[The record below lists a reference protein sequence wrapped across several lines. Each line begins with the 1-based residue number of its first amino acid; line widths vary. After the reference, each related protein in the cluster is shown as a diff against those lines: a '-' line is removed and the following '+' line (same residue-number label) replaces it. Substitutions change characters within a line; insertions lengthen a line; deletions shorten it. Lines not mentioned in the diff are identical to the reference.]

1 MKWEREQGSGRACRP
16 LRPSSGEDSASARG
30 FTLIAPA
37 EAMGPL
43 WLTQGTS
50 LRRAARKWG
59 WKLRAVRGLRLCLRQ
74 KDSVS
79 REPASGAG
87 SAVMPSPGGPSALVS
102 GPFLFVLPHPNG
114 ICGRAAV
121 GPIFTHIQ

>member
-1 MKWEREQGSGRACRP
+1 M
-16 LRPSSGEDSASARG
+16 SASPSKLRG
-30 FTLIAPA
+30 GLSASTRGATLTAPA

-43 WLTQGTS
+43 RRTQGTS
-50 LRRAARKWG
+50 LWQAARKWG

-87 SAVMPSPGGPSALVS
+87 SAVVRSPGGPSALVS
-102 GPFLFVLPHPNG
+102 GPFLLVLPHPNG
-114 ICGRAAV
+114 VCGQAAV